1 MLRKSVAFRDLYY
14 IQGLSPD
21 PLLLLRYATSA
32 STNFSNLSFGGCPQD
47 DSGFFRARVPGRT
60 RGLF

>member
-14 IQGLSPD
+14 IQGLSPE
-21 PLLLLRYATSA
+21 A